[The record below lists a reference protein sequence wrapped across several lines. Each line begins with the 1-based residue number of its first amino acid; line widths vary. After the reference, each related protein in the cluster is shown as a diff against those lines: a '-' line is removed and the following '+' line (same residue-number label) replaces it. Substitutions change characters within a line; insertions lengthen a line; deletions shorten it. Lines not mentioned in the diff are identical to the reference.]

1 MLGVNMLWVVYYVY
15 VFVYVDGVIWIC
27 ATASE
32 CNNYTLIINSLCA
45 KFFLSMYLHFMSF
58 LHTEMP

>member
-1 MLGVNMLWVVYYVY
+1 MLWVVYYVY
-15 VFVYVDGVIWIC
+15 VFVYVDGVTWIC

-32 CNNYTLIINSLCA
+32 CNNYTLIINFLCA
-45 KFFLSMYLHFMSF
+45 KFFLNMYLHFMSF